1 MRLNFFIL
9 YMLLF
14 FLNVESS
21 TATDLDCIQGVW
33 EMRDDEDENSYQSEY
48 KVYKDH
54 TGLSIILDSAGNVFF
69 ISYSTVGF
77 FDTDD
82 FSQDVDEKSLLE
94 SNTGDMFE
102 YCDTLKQESLSFNTK
117 LNDPLFYRVGCS
129 FCSSEVL
136 VNGCQPTAFYR
147 KREKLP
153 SPIINYLIAYRKDD
167 LKYFDIEYEDH
178 DVCSVLPEKIIY
190 DLNFK
195 PVSGFDTSNVLLS
208 IIGKKGSFYKFEYE
222 SLDGKKMIGYVR
234 KKDVEIK

>member
-33 EMRDDEDENSYQSEY
+33 EIRNDENSYQSEY
-48 KVYKDH
+48 IVYKDH
-54 TGLSIILDSAGNVFF
+54 TGLSIILDSAGIVSL

-82 FSQDVDEKSLLE
+82 LNQDVDEKSLLE

-102 YCDTLKQESLSFNTK
+102 YLDTLKQESLSFNTK
-117 LNDPLFYRVGCS
+117 LNDPLFYRVECS

-136 VNGCQPTAFYR
+136 VSGCQPTAFYR
-147 KREKLP
+147 KRVKLP

-222 SLDGKKMIGYVR
+222 SLDGKKMIGYVK